1 MPCSER
7 LDGTTGV
14 TDWKSTW
21 SKNKTLLAIDIA
33 AGNSR
38 SSVSDGII
46 PNMSLLI
53 NGWPQVV
60 EVYYSF
66 HHPSSFVDQAI
77 HNPYSTIISTLED
90 GLSSSLP
97 RPWWPFCR
105 PLENPVPRS
114 VTGPRGC
121 RMGMF

>member
-60 EVYYSF
+60 EVYF
-66 HHPSSFVDQAI
+66 RFII
-77 HNPYSTIISTLED
+77 HRHS
-90 GLSSSLP
+90 
-97 RPWWPFCR
+97 
-105 PLENPVPRS
+105 
-114 VTGPRGC
+114 
-121 RMGMF
+121 